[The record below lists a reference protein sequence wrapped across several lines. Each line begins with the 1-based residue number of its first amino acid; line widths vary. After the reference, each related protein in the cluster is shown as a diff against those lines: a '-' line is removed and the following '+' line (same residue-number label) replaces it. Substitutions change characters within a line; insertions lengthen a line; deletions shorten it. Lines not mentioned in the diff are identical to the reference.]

1 MSVWMRRLRA
11 ALPWAAIAVLSSGIV
26 LLALLPAAW
35 ITPRF
40 AKATQ
45 GHVNLVDPAGS
56 LWHGSATLML
66 AAGSDA
72 SAATLLSGRL
82 EWRTSFWPLFTGR
95 VRMQMRQ
102 SDAMPD
108 AVTVDATARG
118 ATLSAGEIAVP
129 AALLSGLGAP
139 FNTLDLQGDVRL
151 TWTDWRAFG
160 HDAFGQLIVTL
171 TDMSSRASRVK
182 PLGSYRVVFQA
193 MGASSTL
200 DLSTIKGPLL
210 LSGHGKV
217 ADGASSFQG
226 EASAT
231 PDQRDN
237 LAGLLN
243 LLGSP
248 RETGSVALNFQ
259 AR

>member
-1 MSVWMRRLRA
+1 MTIECASRSAIRCIASSV
-11 ALPWAAIAVLSSGIV
+11 AAIERAV
-26 LLALLPAAW
+26 W
-35 ITPRF
+35 T
-40 AKATQ
+40 
-45 GHVNLVDPAGS
+45 
-56 LWHGSATLML
+56 
-66 AAGSDA
+66 
-72 SAATLLSGRL
+72 
-82 EWRTSFWPLFTGR
+82 
-95 VRMQMRQ
+95 
-102 SDAMPD
+102 
-108 AVTVDATARG
+108 TA
-118 ATLSAGEIAVP
+118 
-129 AALLSGLGAP
+129 LGAAVVP
-139 FNTLDLQGDVRL
+139 EVNTIKTGSSARN
-151 TWTDWRAFG
+151 RAG
-160 HDAFGQLIVTL
+160 GAAEAADD
-171 TDMSSRASRVK
+171 DMSSRASRVK

-210 LSGHGKV
+210 LSGHGKA

-243 LLGSP
+243 LLGSA